1 MEDDTDEP
9 VGDGNDEAAGDGM
22 SALAQIVSLDTTLR
36 GVINCGHFLV
46 DGTGDG
52 RGGHVASDR
61 SGLP

>member
-1 MEDDTDEP
+1 MDDP
-9 VGDGNDEAAGDGM
+9 VGDGSDEVAGDGM

-36 GVINCGHFLV
+36 GVISFLV

-52 RGGHVASDR
+52 RGGQFTSSR